1 MEIIDEKGNLF
12 GTVNV
17 IDALVVLLLI
27 SVVVAG
33 VGLVFGS
40 DEDPSQESP
49 GPGDNATATGD
60 AAGEDAVRYATVDL
74 GTQPIAIAE
83 SISAEDRLIA
93 DGNSNATV
101 TDVYVGP
108 GQNGAASVTL
118 RVELNGTLRD
128 VGDVGQVFEYRG
140 SRLGI
145 GDAISLP
152 AAEYNVNGT
161 VTALDAETET
171 LRTGETDVVISA
183 DVTSETATA
192 IDRGDTYELA
202 GTNAGVVESVET
214 YPTGERGTRRVIVG
228 LTLQTRSV
236 HNQTHFGEHSVSLDD
251 RITLDLDEYNL
262 AGTVRHRGN
271 TTLPGERTTTTAV
284 VLVEGVSPAVANAT
298 DVGLTERAD
307 GDVRARVVDR
317 REEASTVI
325 VTTEDGEVYQREHPE
340 QRDVYLT
347 VELSTR
353 QAGTETYFHGQSLR
367 QSDTIS
373 LELHQVNITGTVV
386 QIRDGASSDN
396 ET

>member
-40 DEDPSQESP
+40 DEGPGQESP
-49 GPGDNATATGD
+49 GP
-60 AAGEDAVRYATVDL
+60 AGENAVRYATVDL
-74 GTQPIAIAE
+74 GTQPNAVAE
-83 SISAEDRLIA
+83 HVSAGDRVITN
-93 DGNSNATV
+93 GSSNATV

-108 GQNGAASVTL
+108 GQNGQVSVTV
-118 RVELNGTLRD
+118 RVELGGTLRA
-128 VGDVGQVFEYRG
+128 VGDSEQVFEYHG
-140 SRLGI
+140 SRLTI
-145 GDAISLP
+145 GDQIALP
-152 AAEYNVNGT
+152 TTEYSVSGT
-161 VTALDAETET
+161 VTSLDAETET
-171 LRTGETDVVISA
+171 LQTRETQVVVSTN
-183 DVTSETATA
+183 VSSETASA
-192 IDRGDTYELA
+192 IDQGDTYELA
-202 GTNAGVVESVET
+202 GTNVGVIETVET
-214 YPTGERGTRRVIVG
+214 YPTDEDGMHRAVVG

-251 RITLDLDEYNL
+251 RIALDLDEYDL

-271 TTLPGERTTTTAV
+271 TTLPGERTRTTAV
-284 VLVEGVSPAVANAT
+284 IAVENVSPAVANAT
-298 DVGLTERAD
+298 AVGLTERAD
-307 GDVRARVVDR
+307 GDVRAQVVDR

-325 VTTEDGEVYQREHPE
+325 VTSEDGEVYQREHPE

-353 QAGTETYFHGQSLR
+353 RTETETYFHGRSLR

-373 LELHQVNITGTVV
+373 IDLHQVRVTGSVV
-386 QIRDGASSDN
+386 EIRDNATSDG
-396 ET
+396 